1 MSKLLVVNLFAGPGA
16 GKSTIAA
23 NVFAELKW
31 AGVNCEL
38 VTEYAKDKVWEGSE
52 KVLDNQVYVFG
63 KQVQRLHRLVGKV
76 DVAITDSPI
85 ILSMYYNRL
94 GKSWKKLDGLVVEAF
109 HQFDNLNYFLVRKK
123 AYQQAG
129 RLQTEEEAKGIDV
142 EVKNI
147 LGNEGF
153 AFTEVP
159 GTRNTVWKICA
170 DVGQELVKRGGT
182 SLGVD
187 MRV

>member
-52 KVLDNQVYVFG
+52 KVLDNQIYVFG
-63 KQVQRLHRLVGKV
+63 KQIQRLNRLIDKV

-85 ILSMYYNRL
+85 VLSMYYNRL
-94 GKSWKKLDGLVVEAF
+94 GKSWTRLDSLVIEAF
-109 HQFDNLNYFLVRKK
+109 EQFDNMNYFLVRKK

-129 RLQTEEEAKGIDV
+129 RLQTEEEAKQIDK
-142 EVKNI
+142 ELRYI
-147 LGNEGF
+147 LEG
-153 AFTEVP
+153 AGYRYREMP
-159 GTRNTVWKICA
+159 GTRDTVAKITQ
-170 DVGQELVKRGGT
+170 DVMIRLAIQNGGT
-182 SLGVD
+182 LGVD
-187 MRV
+187 MCV